1 MFSFCTRSHK
11 WCRWSRA
18 GIRADGKKIPMGEQG
33 QLSAEVFPHSL
44 PMPLV
49 KRSTSALNFG
59 VPIDFFPN
67 PWLIIFMLLSCYNSC
82 SIGIAQALFC
92 SHWEAGKG
100 SMLGEGVS
108 ALHSRH
114 PGLSQFK
121 PTQIGGFYVLF
132 SFYKYWNLYLHLL
145 ETSGYN
151 FNLVPL
157 GKYISKLQSFDWNFI
172 SCTYISLPAN
182 QWDAGVWTQEELWD
196 ETCFLSWV
204 KSAWS
209 VREAG
214 RSTCD
219 YVLPSSSLL
228 FCSVSV

>member
-18 GIRADGKKIPMGEQG
+18 GIRADGKKIPVGEQG

-44 PMPLV
+44 PMPLA

-67 PWLIIFMLLSCYNSC
+67 PWLIIF
-82 SIGIAQALFC
+82 
-92 SHWEAGKG
+92 HWEAGKG
-100 SMLGEGVS
+100 STLGEGVS
-108 ALHSRH
+108 VLHSRH

-132 SFYKYWNLYLHLL
+132 SSYKYWNLCLHLL

-172 SCTYISLPAN
+172 SCTYVSLPVN

-204 KSAWS
+204 KSVWS